1 MKKYIAT
8 LALVAFTAA
17 LYAGDGCGKCAGD
30 KKDGDKAKTE
40 GKCPSGGCSKD
51 KKDEKKS

>member
-1 MKKYIAT
+1 MKKFIAM

-17 LYAGDGCGKCAGD
+17 TAAYAGEGCGKCPGE
-30 KKDGDKAKTE
+30 KKDCDKAKTE
-40 GKCPSGGCSKD
+40 GKCPAGGD

>member
-1 MKKYIAT
+1 MKKFIAL
-8 LALVAFTAA
+8 LALVAFTTAV
-17 LYAGDGCGKCAGD
+17 YAGEGCGKCPGD

-40 GKCPSGGCSKD
+40 GKCPAGGE